1 MSYIHYCFKIDI
13 LFALMTV
20 SFIVK
25 HGSHILCVK
34 KKITPPNVQIF
45 THVLNRERK
54 EELDGEIFE
63 ILLTFSDFMAFKEMV
78 LDYRAVSSRHGLFKL

>member
-1 MSYIHYCFKIDI
+1 MGRSLSKKDR
-13 LFALMTV
+13 
-20 SFIVK
+20 IVAR
-25 HGSHILCVK
+25 
-34 KKITPPNVQIF
+34 NVQVS

-78 LDYRAVSSRHGLFKL
+78 LDYRAVSSFKL

>member
-1 MSYIHYCFKIDI
+1 MFI
-13 LFALMTV
+13 LFDSVAVNLVT
-20 SFIVK
+20 K
-25 HGSHILCVK
+25 HGSHVLSK
-34 KKITPPNVQIF
+34 KKKKTVPNVQIF

-78 LDYRAVSSRHGLFKL
+78 LDYRAVSSHHGRFKI